1 MKRKIEQLVF
11 IAIWGILFVSCS
23 DDDKDSV
30 KGITLNTTSMEMR
43 KNTTDTLYATI
54 SPNSAENKNVKWE
67 SDNSSVVWI
76 GGETNEKCVIR
87 ATAPGRATITATTAD
102 GGFMATC
109 TIEVY
114 AEIEKMYLSAENLT
128 LEKGDQTQLSCRYIP
143 MDAKFAQTVW
153 GSSDTEVVSVDEN
166 GIVKA
171 LHGGKADVIATSSDG
186 KFSKSCEV
194 TVKVTLTGI
203 VLDLNNLSLVEGET
217 GKLNAT
223 LIPED
228 TTTPDYYWNSSNP
241 SVVSVDENG
250 HLKALKAGTAIITVT
265 TRQKGFSASCQ
276 ITVKS
281 AEDVDFKPYGDGQ
294 KW

>member
-67 SDNSSVVWI
+67 SDKSSVVWI

-87 ATAPGRATITATTAD
+87 ANAPGTATITATTAD

-114 AEIEKMYLSAENLT
+114 AEIEKMYLSPENLT
-128 LEKGDQTQLSCRYIP
+128 LEKGSQAQLSCKYIP

-153 GSSDTEVVSVDEN
+153 SSSDSEIVSVDEN

-171 LHGGKADVIATSSDG
+171 LQGGKANVIATSSDG
-186 KFSKSCEV
+186 KHSKTCEV
-194 TVKVTLTGI
+194 TVRVTLTGI
-203 VLDLNNLSLVEGET
+203 VLNLNSLSLVEGET
-217 GKLNAT
+217 GKLTAT
-223 LIPED
+223 LVPED
-228 TTTPDYYWNSSNP
+228 TTTPDYYWNTSDP
-241 SVVSVDENG
+241 SIVTVDDNG
-250 HLKALKAGTAIITVT
+250 NLKALKAGTANISVT

-276 ITVKS
+276 IKVEP
-281 AEDVDFKPYGDGQ
+281 AENVDFNPYGDGQ